1 MYIEDLELVA
11 YDKLPSDAIMIRK
24 LVFVEEQGFLKEFD
38 EIDEN
43 DKTKHIV
50 AYKDSVPIG
59 TCRFYMKDG
68 EYNIGRIAV
77 VKEYRGKGVGA
88 IIVEF
93 AEEKIYEMGGTE
105 ISLSAQVRVKS
116 FYEKIGYVCVGNI
129 YLDEMCPHI
138 RMRKSIVEGENDIS
152 YRF

>member
-1 MYIEDLELVA
+1 MYIENFDMKIF
-11 YDKLPSDAIMIRK
+11 DKLPSDAIMIRE
-24 LVFVEEQGFLKEFD
+24 LVFVEEQGFKNEFD
-38 EIDEN
+38 EIDEDN
-43 DKTKHIV
+43 KTMHIV
-50 AYKDSVPIG
+50 AYKDDVPIG

-88 IIVEF
+88 IIVEY

-105 ISLSAQVRVKS
+105 ISLSAQVRIKS
-116 FYEKIGYVCVGNI
+116 FYEKMGYVCEGNI

-138 RMRKSIVEGENDIS
+138 RMRKSIG
-152 YRF
+152 